1 MSEMPQIS
9 EAEFQI
15 MKVVWESAPINTNE
29 ITEEVLKTSDWSPK
43 TVQTLIKRLVTKGA
57 LTYEKSG
64 RVFVYTPTID
74 QKEYVRYESNNF
86 LKRFYGGNI
95 TALLSNYIEGGQLSS
110 KDIEQ
115 LKALL
120 SYKDGSSAKAE
131 PKTDAQAPAKKSF
144 FSFLRPSN

>member
-9 EAEFQI
+9 EAEFQV

-29 ITEEVLKTSDWSPK
+29 ITEEVLKNSDWSPK
-43 TVQTLIKRLVTKGA
+43 TVQTLIKRLVNKGA
-57 LTYEKSG
+57 LSYEKSG
-64 RVFVYTPTID
+64 RVFVYTPEID
-74 QKEYVRYESNNF
+74 QKEYIRYESNSF

-95 TALLSNYIEGGQLSS
+95 TAMLSSFIESGQLSAS
-110 KDIEQ
+110 DMEQ

-120 SYKDGSSAKAE
+120 SYKTDSTKAESSSA
-131 PKTDAQAPAKKSF
+131 PASQKKSF